1 MGRKGIKTAL
11 IFGSILLLIP
21 YSLVFASQKTV
32 SIALNYPETGPYS
45 KQGKDQWKASSLA
58 QSEINAAGG
67 ILGKKVLVRWYNTE
81 SKPVIAQKNARRAID
96 IDGVKM
102 IFGGSSSAVAIAVSK
117 VAQEKKVPFFGTL
130 TYSNATTG
138 KEGRRHIFRECYNAW
153 MSAKAISKYLNK
165 DFKGKKY
172 FYITAD
178 YTWGWS
184 TESSLRKFT
193 NTEDKKTHPGVLTP
207 FPSNDFQTAL
217 GKAQAANPDVLVLVL
232 FGDEMAK
239 AVRTAAKMGMKD
251 RMQIVVPNLT
261 IGMAERGTPRDM
273 EGVIGAV
280 PWTWKVPYEYGY
292 DRGKQFVEKFAKR
305 YNRYPSSSAAS
316 AYTIMYQY
324 KEAVERARSF
334 EASAV
339 IKALEGHKYKL
350 LKDTQEWR
358 DFDHQSIQT
367 VYTVRCNPRSIVM
380 KDKYHL
386 DYFDILDSISGHD
399 AVRTR
404 EQWNAVRKA
413 ANKLTRLDAL

>member
-1 MGRKGIKTAL
+1 MRRNWIQIAL
-11 IFGSILLLIP
+11 SIGLMLLAMP
-21 YSLVFASQKTV
+21 SSWVFASQKTV
-32 SIALNYPETGPYS
+32 TIALNYPETGPYS

-58 QSEINAAGG
+58 LTEINGAGG
-67 ILGKKVLVRWYNTE
+67 ILGNKVVLRWYDTKSN
-81 SKPVIAQKNARRAID
+81 PVTAQENARRAID
-96 IDGVKM
+96 IDGAKM

-138 KEGRRHIFRECYNAW
+138 KEGRRHTFRECYNAW

-165 DFKGKKY
+165 NFDGRKY

-207 FPSNDFQTAL
+207 FPSKDFRTAL
-217 GKAQAANPDVLVLVL
+217 RKAQEAHPEVLVLVL

-239 AVRTAAKMGMKD
+239 AVRTAAKMGMKAG
-251 RMQIVVPNLT
+251 MQIVVPNLT

-280 PWTWKVPYEYGY
+280 PWTWKVPYKYGY
-292 DRGKQFVEKFAKR
+292 DRGKQFVEKFARR

-339 IKALEGHKYKL
+339 IKALEGHVYQL
-350 LKDTQEWR
+350 LKDTQKWR
-358 DFDHQSIQT
+358 DFDHQSVQT
-367 VYTVRCNPRSIVM
+367 VYTVRCNPRPIVM
-380 KDKYHL
+380 KNKYHL
-386 DYFDILDSISGHD
+386 DYFDILDSIPGQD

-404 EQWNAVRKA
+404 EQWNEVRNA
-413 ANKLTRLDAL
+413 ANKPTRLEKL

>member
-1 MGRKGIKTAL
+1 MRRKGIKIAL
-11 IFGSILLLIP
+11 LIGSILF
-21 YSLVFASQKTV
+21 LVPHTWVLASQETV
-32 SIALNYPETGPYS
+32 TIALNYPETGPYS

-58 QSEINAAGG
+58 LGEINAAGG
-67 ILGKKVLVRWYNTE
+67 ILGKKVRIKWYNTK
-81 SKPVIAQKNARRAID
+81 SNPGIAQQNAHRAID
-96 IDGVKM
+96 IDGAKM

-117 VAQEKKVPFFGTL
+117 VAQEMKVPFFGTL

-138 KEGRRHIFRECYNAW
+138 KEGRRHTFRECYNAW
-153 MSAKAISKYLNK
+153 MSAKAISKYLNQNY
-165 DFKGKKY
+165 DGKKY

-184 TESSLRKFT
+184 TESSLRELT
-193 NTEDKKTHPGVLTP
+193 NTEDKKMHPGVLTP
-207 FPSNDFQTAL
+207 FPSKDFQIAL
-217 GKAQAANPDVLVLVL
+217 RKAQEANPEVLVLVL
-232 FGDEMAK
+232 FGNEMAN
-239 AVRTAAKMGMKD
+239 AVRTAAKMGLKD
-251 RMQIVVPNLT
+251 SMQIVVPNLT
-261 IGMAERGTPRDM
+261 IGMAERGTPTDM

-280 PWTWKVPYEYGY
+280 PWTWKVPYQYGY
-292 DRGKQFVEKFAKR
+292 DRGKQFVERFAQR

-316 AYTIMYQY
+316 AYTIMHQY

-334 EASAV
+334 DASAV

-358 DFDHQSIQT
+358 DFDHQSVQT

-386 DYFDILDSISGHD
+386 DYFDILDSISGD
-399 AVRTR
+399 EAVRTR

-413 ANKLTRLDAL
+413 SNKPMRLEQL